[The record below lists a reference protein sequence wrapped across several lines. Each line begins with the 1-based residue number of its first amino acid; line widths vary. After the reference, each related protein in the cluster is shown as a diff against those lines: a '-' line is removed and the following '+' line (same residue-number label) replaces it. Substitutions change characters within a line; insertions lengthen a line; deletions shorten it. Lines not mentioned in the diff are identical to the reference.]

1 MLNHEKLKKTLA
13 ELQDLAEDATLLV
26 EGKKDKAALQSL
38 GINGDFFLLGS
49 QKQSLQESAEKLAKK
64 QKTVILLLDADKK
77 GRELTKEMITYLQKC
92 GAKVDRKIGSILLKL
107 ADSRTIEGIKNK

>member
-13 ELQDLAEDATLLV
+13 ELQELAKDATLLV

-38 GINGDFFLLGS
+38 GVDGDFFLLGS

-64 QKTVILLLDADKK
+64 QKIVVLLLDADKK
-77 GRELTKEMITYLQKC
+77 GKELTKEMITYLQTC
-92 GAKVDRKIGSILLKL
+92 GAKVNRKIGSTLLKI
-107 ADSRTIEGIKNK
+107 ANSRTVEGLKNK